1 MISLQGASA
10 DDQGPRVLNAD
21 LDLSRVLVPL
31 DGHPPGEHALSYAS
45 VFAKCFGSNILLFH
59 VLPPAHPVHQV
70 RGAPVRYPNAL
81 RDRGAILANS
91 YLQQVAAKLQPFGIN
106 AQWSVATGNTA
117 ELISMRSVI
126 GGFGLIVLAVNM
138 QSRNRGRPVAKLAVE
153 VWKRTAVPILL
164 VDPAV
169 SPENESPAEQ
179 PGRLLVPL
187 HPRDRGRETLDMA
200 EAIASRSGAPVT
212 IVCSRPPRGETPR
225 HIEAQVSRMLE
236 LNLAA
241 DIHIST
247 EDIPSHARPA
257 PGRARRFLDRD
268 QVKNGV
274 RILKAVQRQWHRPG
288 CPLRPRSGTGD
299 SSRDCRQEARREA
312 PQTGPRGAGTRHRQ
326 VIGRR
331 PKPGCVVLLPGRRS

>member
-1 MISLQGASA
+1 MSSLQGGSA
-10 DDQGPRVLNAD
+10 DHQGPRVLSAD

-31 DGHPPGEHALSYAS
+31 DGFPAGEFALSYAS

-138 QSRNRGRPVAKLAVE
+138 QSRKRRRPIARLAVE
-153 VWKRTAVPILL
+153 VWKRTAVPVLL
-164 VDPAV
+164 VDPAI
-169 SPENESPAEQ
+169 SPKNEPSVEQ
-179 PGRLLVPL
+179 PGRILVPL
-187 HPRDRGRETLDMA
+187 HPRDRGREALDMA

-212 IVCSRPPRGETPR
+212 IVCSRPPRLETPR
-225 HIEAQVSRMLE
+225 HIEAQVARMLE
-236 LNLAA
+236 LDLDA
-241 DIHIST
+241 DIHISSEAILPT
-247 EDIPSHARPA
+247 
-257 PGRARRFLDRD
+257 LDRLQDEHQNSWIVIKSRMGSGFTRPISASGTD
-268 QVKNGV
+268 QVV
-274 RILKAVQRQWHRPG
+274 RYARGPVLAIPDAAVASKRADN
-288 CPLRPRSGTGD
+288 LRELDPEGLGLAT
-299 SSRDCRQEARREA
+299 AR
-312 PQTGPRGAGTRHRQ
+312 
-326 VIGRR
+326 
-331 PKPGCVVLLPGRRS
+331 

>member
-1 MISLQGASA
+1 MSSLPGVST
-10 DDQGPRVLNAD
+10 DDQGPRVLSAD

-31 DGHPPGEHALSYAS
+31 DGFPAGEFALSYAS

-138 QSRNRGRPVAKLAVE
+138 QNRNRGRPVAKLAVE
-153 VWKRTAVPILL
+153 VWKRTAVPVLL
-164 VDPAV
+164 VDPTV
-169 SPENESPAEQ
+169 SPAEESSVEQ
-179 PGRLLVPL
+179 PRRLLVPL

-225 HIEAQVSRMLE
+225 HIEAQVSRMSE
-236 LNLAA
+236 LDLDA

-247 EDIPSHARPA
+247 EDILPT
-257 PGRARRFLDRD
+257 LDRLQDEYQGSWIVIKSKMGSGFTRPFSASGTD
-268 QVKNGV
+268 QVV
-274 RILKAVQRQWHRPG
+274 RYARGPILAIPAADVAGKRAEK
-288 CPLRPRSGTGD
+288 LRKLDHEGLGLGT
-299 SSRDCRQEARREA
+299 AR
-312 PQTGPRGAGTRHRQ
+312 
-326 VIGRR
+326 
-331 PKPGCVVLLPGRRS
+331 

>member
-1 MISLQGASA
+1 MNSLPGVSA
-10 DDQGPRVLNAD
+10 DDQASRVISAD

-31 DGHPPGEHALSYAS
+31 DGFPAGEFALSYAS
-45 VFAKCFGSNILLFH
+45 VFAECFGSNILLFH

-126 GGFGLIVLAVNM
+126 GGFGLIVLAVKM
-138 QSRNRGRPVAKLAVE
+138 QSRKHRRPIAKLAVE
-153 VWKRTAVPILL
+153 VWQSTAVPVLL
-164 VDPAV
+164 VDPDV
-169 SPENESPAEQ
+169 SANDESFGEQ

-187 HPRDRGRETLDMA
+187 HPRDRGREALDMA
-200 EAIASRSGAPVT
+200 EAIATRSGAPVT

-236 LNLAA
+236 LDL
-241 DIHIST
+241 DTDLHVSS
-247 EDIPSHARPA
+247 EDILPT
-257 PGRARRFLDRD
+257 LDRLQEEHQGSWIVIKSKMGSGFSRPFNASGTD
-268 QVKNGV
+268 QVV
-274 RILKAVQRQWHRPG
+274 RYARGPVLAIPSESIARKRAEK
-288 CPLRPRSGTGD
+288 LRALNAEGLGLST
-299 SSRDCRQEARREA
+299 AR
-312 PQTGPRGAGTRHRQ
+312 
-326 VIGRR
+326 
-331 PKPGCVVLLPGRRS
+331 